1 MTGQI
6 ESAIEEQIPSRWQKL
21 LAWLTAFEQAM
32 AYDPQE
38 HTDATIRQLRE
49 EVARLETRVIE
60 LEERNERTA

>member
-6 ESAIEEQIPSRWQKL
+6 ESAITEQSTSRWQKL

-32 AYDPQE
+32 TYDPQE
-38 HTDATIRQLRE
+38 HTDAALRQLRE

-60 LEERNERTA
+60 LEGHNERAA

>member
-6 ESAIEEQIPSRWQKL
+6 ESAIAEQKPSRWQKL

-38 HTDATIRQLRE
+38 HTDAAIRQLRE
-49 EVARLETRVIE
+49 EVARLEARVIE
-60 LEERNERTA
+60 LEECNERTA

>member
-6 ESAIEEQIPSRWQKL
+6 ESAIAEQNPSRWQKL

-38 HTDATIRQLRE
+38 HTDATIRQFRE
-49 EVARLETRVIE
+49 EVARLEARVIE
-60 LEERNERTA
+60 LEECNERTA

>member
-6 ESAIEEQIPSRWQKL
+6 DTAIAEQSPSRWQKL

-32 AYDPQE
+32 TYDPQE
-38 HTDATIRQLRE
+38 HTNVTIRQLRE

-60 LEERNERTA
+60 LEGHNERAA

>member
-6 ESAIEEQIPSRWQKL
+6 ESAIAEQNPSRWQKL

-38 HTDATIRQLRE
+38 HTDAAIRQLRE
-49 EVARLETRVIE
+49 EVARLEARVIE
-60 LEERNERTA
+60 PEECNERTA

>member
-6 ESAIEEQIPSRWQKL
+6 ESAIAEQIPSRWQKL

>member
-1 MTGQI
+1 MCEQI
-6 ESAIEEQIPSRWQKL
+6 ETVIAEQNPSRWQKL
-21 LAWLTAFEQAM
+21 LAWLTTFEQAM

-60 LEERNERTA
+60 LEGNNERAA

>member
-6 ESAIEEQIPSRWQKL
+6 ESGIAEQSTSRWQKL

-32 AYDPQE
+32 TYDPQE
-38 HTDATIRQLRE
+38 HTNATIGQLRA

-60 LEERNERTA
+60 LEGHNERAA

>member
-6 ESAIEEQIPSRWQKL
+6 ESAIAEQNPSRWQKL

-38 HTDATIRQLRE
+38 YTDAAIRQLRE
-49 EVARLETRVIE
+49 EVARLEARVIE
-60 LEERNERTA
+60 LEECNERTA

>member
-1 MTGQI
+1 MCGQI
-6 ESAIEEQIPSRWQKL
+6 ETVIAEQNPSRWQKL
-21 LAWLTAFEQAM
+21 LAWLTNFEQAM

-60 LEERNERTA
+60 LEGHNERAA

>member
-6 ESAIEEQIPSRWQKL
+6 ESAIAEQNPLRWQKL

-38 HTDATIRQLRE
+38 HTDAAIRQLRD
-49 EVARLETRVIE
+49 EVARLEARVIE
-60 LEERNERTA
+60 LEECNERTA

>member
-6 ESAIEEQIPSRWQKL
+6 ESAIAEQNPSRWQKL

>member
-6 ESAIEEQIPSRWQKL
+6 ESAIAEQNPSRWQKL

-38 HTDATIRQLRE
+38 HTDATIRELRE

>member
-6 ESAIEEQIPSRWQKL
+6 ESAIAEQNPSRWQKL

-38 HTDATIRQLRE
+38 HTDATIR
-49 EVARLETRVIE
+49 
-60 LEERNERTA
+60 

>member
-6 ESAIEEQIPSRWQKL
+6 ESAITEQNPSRWQKL

-32 AYDPQE
+32 DYDPQE
-38 HTDATIRQLRE
+38 HTDATIRQLGE
-49 EVARLETRVIE
+49 EVARLEARVIE